1 MYKFLIK
8 DGNLFELI
16 LVLVVFKLLDFSG
29 GLDLEGKDYLFVTA
43 GVLGGCLMMKV
54 SKLEESIAE
63 LQAHNGI
70 VPDSSTDDPPSKI
83 ITDV

>member
-1 MYKFLIK
+1 MYNFLIK
-8 DGNLFELI
+8 DGNLFGLI

-29 GLDLEGKDYLFVTA
+29 GLDVEGKDYWLVTA
-43 GVLGGCLMMKV
+43 GVLGAGLIQKV

>member
-1 MYKFLIK
+1 MLLGIFKLINLMIIHVFAFPDANVDYFLLTVCYLFAVIV
-8 DGNLFELI
+8 GNL
-16 LVLVVFKLLDFSG
+16 
-29 GLDLEGKDYLFVTA
+29 
-43 GVLGGCLMMKV
+43 